1 MCVSRDVSFISIYI
15 CMYFFTTTRIGC
27 YVWWMAYRPNYLDVR
42 VADVMHARLRS
53 LDRSVCLSR
62 KDIGITINQDF
73 RARTHVQKILHACL
87 SSVGAAALSC
97 IAVYIELLRQQQ
109 NCGWH
114 ALCFLSCA
122 RGCVMYRPR

>member
-87 SSVGAAALSC
+87 SSVGAAALSW
-97 IAVYIELLRQQQ
+97 IALHRIAEATTKLWLACSVLSF
-109 NCGWH
+109 
-114 ALCFLSCA
+114 LCTRLCN
-122 RGCVMYRPR
+122 V